1 MRRNRD
7 RLAHLRAVPVFS
19 ALDDSELALVDR
31 LAETLDVPAG
41 HVLMTEGAAGKEF
54 YVLLEGTADVVRGTT
69 TVASL
74 GPGDHVGE
82 LALLDPEPRNATVTM
97 TSDGTVLAVTQR
109 EFWQLLT
116 DVPLLS
122 RKVLKALA
130 RRLHAA
136 DKNEV

>member
-1 MRRNRD
+1 M
-7 RLAHLRAVPVFS
+7 FS
-19 ALDDSELALVDR
+19 ALDESELALVDR
-31 LAETLDVPAG
+31 LAEKLDVPAG
-41 HVLMTEGAAGKEF
+41 HVLMTEGEIGREF
-54 YVLLEGTADVVRGTT
+54 YVLLDGTAEVVRGAT

-97 TSDGTVLAVTQR
+97 TSDGEVLAVTQR

-122 RKVLKALA
+122 RKVLQVLA

-136 DKNEV
+136 DRNEV

>member
-1 MRRNRD
+1 MWRNRD
-7 RLAHLRAVPVFS
+7 RVAHLRAVPMLS
-19 ALDDSELALVDR
+19 ALDDDELALVDR
-31 LAETLDVPAG
+31 LAEKLDVPAG
-41 HVLMTEGAAGKEF
+41 HVLMTEGQSGHEF
-54 YVLLEGTADVVRGTT
+54 YVLLDGTADVVRGTT

-82 LALLDPEPRNATVTM
+82 LALLDPQPRNATVTM
-97 TSDGTVLAVTQR
+97 TSDGEVLAVTQR

-122 RKVLKALA
+122 RKVLQVLA

-136 DKNEV
+136 DRSEV